1 MTAANAL
8 SLGLQAFVDYHVEA
22 IIEEQLLSV
31 LELIVGMIPQEI
43 CSDDSGRRLWRDRRR
58 AD

>member
-22 IIEEQLLSV
+22 IVEEQFLSV
-31 LELIVGMIPQEI
+31 LEPTRWH
-43 CSDDSGRRLWRDRRR
+43 DTSGDLKR
-58 AD
+58 

>member
-1 MTAANAL
+1 MFEAPMTAANAL

-31 LELIVGMIPQEI
+31 LELIRRH
-43 CSDDSGRRLWRDRRR
+43 DTSGDL
-58 AD
+58 